1 MSDDLQRTIGE
12 MSASMRYTADA
23 IAAQAR
29 AIETLSV
36 EMRRNTSAL
45 ASLESG
51 LASANSDIVEIRA
64 EIRASLVAPETLRKL
79 GMDVDDYPASR
90 ADFEHL
96 RASRVAAEE
105 NKPLLAE
112 AKKTILT
119 GLLAAALAWLGP
131 TIVERIKADVST
143 PQPAAGKRQEKS

>member
-51 LASANSDIVEIRA
+51 LAHANNDIIEIRA
-64 EIRASLVAPETLRKL
+64 GLVAPDTLRRL
-79 GMDVDDYPASR
+79 GIDVDDQSASR

-96 RASRVAAEE
+96 RASRMANEE

-131 TIVERIKADVST
+131 TIVDRIKADVST
-143 PQPAAGKRQEKS
+143 PQPAAGKRQEKSE

>member
-1 MSDDLQRTIGE
+1 VSDDLQRTIGE

-51 LASANSDIVEIRA
+51 LAHANNDIIEIRA
-64 EIRASLVAPETLRKL
+64 GLVAPETLRKL
-79 GMDVDDYPASR
+79 GIDVDDQSASR

-96 RASRVAAEE
+96 RASRMANEE

-112 AKKTILT
+112 AKKTVLT

-131 TIVERIKADVST
+131 TIVDRIKADVST
-143 PQPAAGKRQEKS
+143 PQPAAGKRQEKSE

>member
-12 MSASMRYTADA
+12 MSASMRYTADT

-51 LASANSDIVEIRA
+51 LAHANNDITEIRA
-64 EIRASLVAPETLRKL
+64 GLVAPETLRRL
-79 GMDVDDYPASR
+79 GIDVDDQPASR

-105 NKPLLAE
+105 NKPILAE

-131 TIVERIKADVST
+131 TIVERIKSDVST
-143 PQPAAGKRQEKS
+143 PQPAAGKRQEKSE

>member
-51 LASANSDIVEIRA
+51 LAHANNDITEIRA
-64 EIRASLVAPETLRKL
+64 GLVAPETLRRL
-79 GMDVDDYPASR
+79 GIDVDDHPASR

-105 NKPLLAE
+105 NKPLLVE

-143 PQPAAGKRQEKS
+143 PQPAAGKRQEKSE

>member
-1 MSDDLQRTIGE
+1 MSRLKEPSTWAGV
-12 MSASMRYTADA
+12 SG
-23 IAAQAR
+23 AAAALAGAPLALLMPAQPWLA
-29 AIETLSV
+29 LL
-36 EMRRNTSAL
+36 SAL
-45 ASLESG
+45 AH
-51 LASANSDIVEIRA
+51 ANNDII
-64 EIRASLVAPETLRKL
+64 EIRASLVAPETLRRL
-79 GMDVDDYPASR
+79 GIDVDDHPASR

-143 PQPAAGKRQEKS
+143 PQPAAGKRQEKSE

>member
-45 ASLESG
+45 ASLEFG
-51 LASANSDIVEIRA
+51 LAHANNDIIEIRA
-64 EIRASLVAPETLRKL
+64 GLVAPETLRKL
-79 GMDVDDYPASR
+79 GIDVDDQSASR

-96 RASRVAAEE
+96 RASRMANEE

-112 AKKTILT
+112 AKKTVLT

-143 PQPAAGKRQEKS
+143 PQPAAGKRQEKSE

>member
-29 AIETLSV
+29 AIEALSV

-51 LASANSDIVEIRA
+51 LAHANNDIIEIRA
-64 EIRASLVAPETLRKL
+64 GLVAPETLRKL
-79 GMDVDDYPASR
+79 GIDVDDQSASR

-96 RASRVAAEE
+96 RASRMANEE

-131 TIVERIKADVST
+131 TIVDRIKADVST
-143 PQPAAGKRQEKS
+143 PQPAAGKRQEKSE